1 MSEPAKDKTDLVQRM
16 AKTMHDLV
24 YGKESAWMD
33 ASKIE
38 QSYREM
44 EADAVLAAIRAAGWA
59 VVPVEP
65 TEAMLWAADRAP
77 APTWEMDNPDHAE
90 FVLFAVR
97 RAEWIAMIKSAPGVE
112 P

>member
-1 MSEPAKDKTDLVQRM
+1 
-16 AKTMHDLV
+16 
-24 YGKESAWMD
+24 
-33 ASKIE
+33 
-38 QSYREM
+38 M
-44 EADAVLAAIRAAGWA
+44 EADAAIAAIRAAGWA

-97 RAEWIAMIKSAPGVE
+97 RAEWIAMIKSAPRVK